1 MDLPVCS
8 FVCSLVIMREAI
20 RREGTRARS
29 SQTVSLAVATSLL
42 AISAGCG
49 RAASESAPRAAP
61 ALAMVAPSPGGG
73 GNAPPAAD
81 RAMRIT
87 VETTVVV
94 AHRDAAVSALR
105 SAVAAFGGY
114 VSEGTLSGADQGGS
128 ARFTVKV
135 PASSVSDFR
144 GKLASLG
151 DVRSDSEKAE
161 DVTEARADL
170 RARLHNARAQEQ
182 RLLDLLQNHTGNLGD
197 VVMVEKEI
205 ASVRE
210 TIERLE
216 AEERTMEGQIS
227 FATVKVELD
236 TVYVPVTT
244 GPGHQLAVAAADGI
258 DTAKSFVLGTVAL
271 ALATGPTLLILAA
284 MAYGV
289 FFVLRAWV
297 RQRRRARAAAS
308 T

>member
-1 MDLPVCS
+1 
-8 FVCSLVIMREAI
+8 
-20 RREGTRARS
+20 
-29 SQTVSLAVATSLL
+29 
-42 AISAGCG
+42 
-49 RAASESAPRAAP
+49 
-61 ALAMVAPSPGGG
+61 
-73 GNAPPAAD
+73 
-81 RAMRIT
+81 MRIT